1 MGRKM
6 YKAINRLANDQ
17 SGATLAEYGLL
28 VGLIAVVCVAVV
40 QGLGLTINSLFS
52 TINAD
57 LAPSGLG
64 I

>member
-1 MGRKM
+1 MGCDM
-6 YKAINRLANDQ
+6 YKKVTRLANDE

-40 QGLGLTINSLFS
+40 QGLGLTINTVFS

-57 LAPSGLG
+57 FIG